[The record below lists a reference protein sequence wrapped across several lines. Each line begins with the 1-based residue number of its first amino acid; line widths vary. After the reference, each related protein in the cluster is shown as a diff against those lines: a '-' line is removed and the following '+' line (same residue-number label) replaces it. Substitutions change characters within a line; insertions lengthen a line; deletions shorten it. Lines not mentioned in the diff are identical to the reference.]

1 MNSKVS
7 SNIPKLYLIKVSK
20 WFMLF
25 MPYIVPFY
33 ENNGLTMHKIMIL
46 QAIYSLAIVVF
57 EMPSGYVADLWGRK
71 QSIILGSFLALGGIF
86 MYTQSYG
93 FYEFLIAEIILG
105 LGQSF
110 ISGSDSA
117 LLYDTLADMKKEKQY
132 MKYEGRMVSL
142 GNVAE
147 ASAGVLAGVI
157 ITISLRANY
166 YFQTGVAFIAVP
178 VAFLL
183 VEPQSHKA
191 MVSRSFRK
199 FFRIFHQALFVNR
212 DLQRNILFSSLIGCS
227 TLTMAWF
234 AQRYFESV
242 ELPLT
247 LFGLMW
253 TLLNL
258 TVGIAAIYA
267 YRFEYRLGQVR
278 SVILITLFIPAGY
291 FLVGSI
297 QAIWGIVFLF
307 LFYLVRG
314 FATPVL
320 KDYIQQK
327 TESQTRATVLSIRNF
342 IIRLNFVLVGPALG
356 WMTDNWSL
364 SAALLAGGSFF
375 LIVGSLLA
383 VLYIT
388 RLRG

>member
-1 MNSKVS
+1 MNRKIPN
-7 SNIPKLYLIKVSK
+7 NIPKLYLIKISK

-33 ENNGLTMHKIMIL
+33 ESNGLSMHKIMIL

-71 QSIILGSFLALGGIF
+71 NSITLGSLLALAGFVI
-86 MYTQSYG
+86 YTQSYG
-93 FYEFLIAEIILG
+93 FYEFLVAEIILG

-117 LLYDTLADMKKEKQY
+117 MLYDTLADMKKERQY

-166 YFQTGVAFIAVP
+166 YFQTGVAFMALP
-178 VAFLL
+178 AALLL
-183 VEPQSHKA
+183 VEPYSHKA
-191 MVSRSFRK
+191 LVSRSFQK
-199 FFRIFHQALFVNR
+199 FFRIFHHALFVNR
-212 DLQRNILFSSLIGCS
+212 DLQRNILFSSLIGCA

-234 AQRYFESV
+234 VQRYFEAV

-258 TVGIAAIYA
+258 TVGIAAIFA
-267 YRFEYRLGQVR
+267 YRLEHRLGQVR
-278 SVILITLFIPAGY
+278 SVILITLLIPAGY
-291 FLVGSI
+291 FLVGSV
-297 QAIWGIVFLF
+297 QALWAIVFLF
-307 LFYLVRG
+307 VFYLVRG

-320 KDYIQQK
+320 KDYIQQI

-342 IIRLNFVLVGPALG
+342 IIRLNFVIVGPALG
-356 WMTDNWSL
+356 WLTDNASL
-364 SAALLAGGSFF
+364 SAALLTGGIFFLVFGSF
-375 LIVGSLLA
+375 LSALYLVSLK
-383 VLYIT
+383 
-388 RLRG
+388 R